1 MSLWILDTDR
11 VSIIQREEPLLT
23 EQLNRINASKIAVT
37 VITVEEQMRGRLN
50 RIRQASQSG
59 KSEQIIFAYAN
70 LRKTV
75 DFYRNM
81 NLLDFDRAASTRYAE
96 LIRQKIR
103 IGTKDLRIAAIALSV
118 DGILVTRN
126 WQDFERIPGLILEDW
141 TRQ

>member
-1 MSLWILDTDR
+1 MSLWILDTDH
-11 VSIIQREEPLLT
+11 VSLIQREEQFVT
-23 EQLNRINASKIAVT
+23 ERLNSINTSKVAVT

-75 DFYRNM
+75 DFYRTRK
-81 NLLDFDRAASTRYAE
+81 LLDFDRAASTPYAE
-96 LIRQKIR
+96 LSRQKIR
-103 IGTKDLRIAAIALSV
+103 IGTQDLRIAAIALSV

-126 WQDFERIPGLILEDW
+126 WRDFQRVPGLLLEDW

>member
-1 MSLWILDTDR
+1 MSLWILDTDH
-11 VSIIQREEPLLT
+11 VSLIQREEQFVT
-23 EQLNRINASKIAVT
+23 ERLNSINTSKVAVT

-59 KSEQIIFAYAN
+59 KEEQIIFAYAN

-75 DFYRNM
+75 DFYREM

-96 LIRQKIR
+96 LSRQKIR

-126 WQDFERIPGLILEDW
+126 WRDFQRVPGLLLEDW

>member
-1 MSLWILDTDR
+1 
-11 VSIIQREEPLLT
+11 
-23 EQLNRINASKIAVT
+23 

-50 RIRQASQSG
+50 GIRQASQSG
-59 KSEQIIFAYAN
+59 KEEQIIFAYAN

-75 DFYRNM
+75 DFYREM

-96 LIRQKIR
+96 LSRQKIR

-126 WQDFERIPGLILEDW
+126 WRDFQRVPGLLLEDW

>member
-1 MSLWILDTDR
+1 MSLWILDTDH
-11 VSIIQREEPLLT
+11 VSLIQRKEPLLMK
-23 EQLNRINASKIAVT
+23 QLKGINTSLIAIT

-50 RIRQASQSG
+50 SIRQASQSG

-75 DFYRNM
+75 DFYRDM
-81 NLLDFDRAASTRYAE
+81 NLLDFDRAASARYAE
-96 LIRQKIR
+96 LSRQKIR
-103 IGTKDLRIAAIALSV
+103 IGTQDLRIAAIALSV

-126 WQDFERIPGLILEDW
+126 WRDFQRVPGLILEDW